1 MRPERAN
8 LGYERADLRPQRACI
23 KPLKAVLGAL
33 VIPGFKRVMPER
45 WDLSWVLKAWVEV
58 LRGLNRIVGSPR
70 PQRTDVL

>member
-33 VIPGFKRVMPER
+33 VIPGLKRE
-45 WDLSWVLKAWVEV
+45 
-58 LRGLNRIVGSPR
+58 
-70 PQRTDVL
+70 